1 MLYSSDGEACRAF
14 QPHKAHGDLGYNE
27 VKALLSSVCCEMCAF
42 GIFDNVPSV
51 EGPLCILVRGGLWYL
66 KWWTNLQ
73 NPPTEGCSGK
83 FYTDLALEWRD
94 WRRNAFPKPLSIER
108 LLWWIS
114 DFMPGVYIL
123 GEGDLVQTQGH
134 AKASS
139 RGHTHT
145 VRITMTKSRHQNMIF
160 GHMALES
167 RCWWYSV
174 CCMKLIKDMLVRCIR
189 TGGSTQIHL
198 TAWEHSCRSRN
209 AWGGGSHHSQYINI
223 WLRRHHHLLR
233 TTQAVHIRLSH
244 NIKWWWW

>member
-1 MLYSSDGEACRAF
+1 
-14 QPHKAHGDLGYNE
+14 
-27 VKALLSSVCCEMCAF
+27 
-42 GIFDNVPSV
+42 
-51 EGPLCILVRGGLWYL
+51 
-66 KWWTNLQ
+66 
-73 NPPTEGCSGK
+73 
-83 FYTDLALEWRD
+83 
-94 WRRNAFPKPLSIER
+94 
-108 LLWWIS
+108 
-114 DFMPGVYIL
+114 MPGVYIL

-160 GHMALES
+160 GRMALES

-174 CCMKLIKDMLVRCIR
+174 CCMKLIKDMFVRCIR

-233 TTQAVHIRLSH
+233 TTQAVHIRLPQHQMMVVVTCFKTDNLNLMPFPTGMSYYANLCSFQH
-244 NIKWWWW
+244 RAT